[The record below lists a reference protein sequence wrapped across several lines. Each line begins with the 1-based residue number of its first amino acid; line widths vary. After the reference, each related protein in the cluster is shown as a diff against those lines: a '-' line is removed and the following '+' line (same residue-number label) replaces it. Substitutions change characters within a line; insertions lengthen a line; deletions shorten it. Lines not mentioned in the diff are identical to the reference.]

1 MTRSFRSLALTALA
15 ALAIL
20 IPTTALAA
28 DNPVYVV
35 HGIPGA
41 VVDVYVNGGL
51 ALEDYTFNTVVGP
64 LVLPPG
70 TYTVEV
76 FLANS
81 DPTTAEAVVRLD
93 DAELPGDLNLSLVAA
108 LTPGGTPAILP
119 FVNDVAP
126 VMPNFGRLGLRH
138 AADAPA
144 FVIKARGLGRVS
156 FSNGS
161 GIDLD
166 VVARTYTLPF
176 ALFNSGN
183 GMPVM
188 GPEFLTV
195 KTGTYTI
202 GYVVGSAPQGNLSLV
217 TQEIP
222 LETMKGARA
231 RR

>member
-1 MTRSFRSLALTALA
+1 MTRSIRSLFVTALA

-20 IPTTALAA
+20 VPATALAA
-28 DNPVYVV
+28 DNAVYVV

-51 ALEDYTFNTVVGP
+51 ALEDYTFGTVVGP
-64 LVLPPG
+64 LALPPG

-81 DPTTAEAVVRLD
+81 DPTTSEAVIRLD
-93 DAELPGDLNLSLVAA
+93 DAALPGGLNLSLVAA

-119 FVNDVAP
+119 FVNDVSP

-138 AADAPA
+138 AADAPG
-144 FVIKARGLGRVS
+144 FVINSRGIGRVN
-156 FSNGS
+156 FSAGS

-166 VVARTYTLPF
+166 VLARTYTLPF
-176 ALFNSGN
+176 ALFNGGN

-195 KTGTYTI
+195 KTGTFTI
-202 GYVVGSAPQGNLSLV
+202 GYVVGSAPEGNLSLV

-222 LETMKGARA
+222 LETMKAARA

>member
-1 MTRSFRSLALTALA
+1 MTRSLRSLALSALA

-20 IPTTALAA
+20 FPATAIAA
-28 DNPVYVV
+28 DNTVYVV

-51 ALEDYTFNTVVGP
+51 ALEDYTFSTVVGP
-64 LVLPPG
+64 LALPPG
-70 TYTVEV
+70 TYTIEV

-81 DPTTAEAVVRLD
+81 DPTATEAVVRLD
-93 DAELPGDLNLSLVAA
+93 DAELAGGLNLSLVAA

-119 FVNDVAP
+119 FVNDVSP
-126 VMPNFGRLGLRH
+126 VQPNFGRLGLRH
-138 AADAPA
+138 AADAPG
-144 FVIKARGLGRVS
+144 FVINARGLGRVN

-161 GIDLD
+161 GIDQD
-166 VVARTYTLPF
+166 VVARTYALPF
-176 ALFNSGN
+176 ALFNGGS
-183 GMPVM
+183 GMPAM

-195 KTGTYTI
+195 KSGTYTI

-222 LETMKGARA
+222 LETMKGARG

>member
-1 MTRSFRSLALTALA
+1 MTRSIRTFTLTALA

-20 IPTTALAA
+20 FPATALAA
-28 DNPVYVV
+28 DNTVYVV

-64 LVLPPG
+64 LALPPG

-76 FLANS
+76 FLADS
-81 DPTTAEAVVRLD
+81 DPTASEAVVRLD
-93 DAELPGDLNLSLVAA
+93 NAELSGGLNLSLVAA

-119 FVNDVAP
+119 FVNDIAP

-138 AADAPA
+138 AADAA
-144 FVIKARGLGRVS
+144 SFAVNARGLGRVS
-156 FSNGS
+156 FANGS
-161 GIDLD
+161 AIDVD
-166 VVARTYTLPF
+166 AVARTYTLPF
-176 ALFNSGN
+176 TIFGAGN
-183 GMPVM
+183 GVPEL

-202 GYVVGSAPQGNLSLV
+202 GYVVGSAPQGNLALV

-222 LETMKGARA
+222 LETMRGARA

>member
-1 MTRSFRSLALTALA
+1 MTRSIRSLFVTALA

-20 IPTTALAA
+20 VPATALAA
-28 DNPVYVV
+28 DNTVYVV

-51 ALEDYTFNTVVGP
+51 ALEDYTFGTVVGP
-64 LVLPPG
+64 LALPPG
-70 TYTVEV
+70 NYTVEV

-81 DPTTAEAVVRLD
+81 NPTASEAIIRLD
-93 DAELPGDLNLSLVAA
+93 DAELSGGLNLSLVAA
-108 LTPGGTPAILP
+108 LTPGGIPAILP
-119 FVNDVAP
+119 FVNDVSP

-144 FVIKARGLGRVS
+144 FFINARGLARVN

-166 VVARTYTLPF
+166 VLARTYTLPF
-176 ALFNSGN
+176 ALFNGGN
-183 GMPVM
+183 GMPIM

-195 KTGTYTI
+195 KTGTFTI
-202 GYVVGSAPQGNLSLV
+202 GYVVGSAPEGNLSLV

-222 LETMKGARA
+222 LDTMKAPRA